1 MESHGPVS
9 GDANSESAEGQEE
22 QGGHFDREGGGQSS
36 VVEDSDA
43 VPTPT
48 DIDEELE
55 DRGDV

>member
-1 MESHGPVS
+1 MESHER
-9 GDANSESAEGQEE
+9 DSADINRETAEE
-22 QGGHFDREGGGQSS
+22 QAQGGHFDREGGAESA

>member
-1 MESHGPVS
+1 MESPER
-9 GDANSESAEGQEE
+9 DSADIDRETAEEQEE
-22 QGGHFDREGGGQSS
+22 QGGHFDREGGVQSS

-43 VPTPT
+43 VPTRT

>member
-1 MESHGPVS
+1 MESHERDS
-9 GDANSESAEGQEE
+9 ADINRETAEGQEE

>member
-1 MESHGPVS
+1 MESPER
-9 GDANSESAEGQEE
+9 DSADIDRETAEE
-22 QGGHFDREGGGQSS
+22 QEHGGHFDRQGRAESS

-43 VPTPT
+43 VPTRT

>member
-1 MESHGPVS
+1 MDSHER
-9 GDANSESAEGQEE
+9 DSADINRETAEK
-22 QGGHFDREGGGQSS
+22 QGGHFDRQGGSESS

-43 VPTPT
+43 VPTPP

>member
-1 MESHGPVS
+1 MESHGPDP
-9 GDANSESAEGQEE
+9 GGTNSQSAEGHEQ

>member
-1 MESHGPVS
+1 MESHRPDS

-22 QGGHFDREGGGQSS
+22 QGGHFDREGGGQS
-36 VVEDSDA
+36 A
-43 VPTPT
+43 PT